1 MKKKPTSS
9 GKLTKKATGDTPAPV
24 VCGFKYV
31 QLVGTL
37 LQALHDA
44 GTARDRAGNR
54 QLFYDQYATL
64 LLLYFFTPTVTSLR
78 GVQQL
83 SELAKV
89 QQRWGVGRTALS
101 TLSEAATVFDA
112 ALLQDVISE
121 LALRAWTRTPQGNP
135 AEGAREQE
143 LLRDLVAI
151 DGSLLPALP
160 RMVWAVWQDAQ
171 HRAAKMHLAFAAL
184 RQVPV
189 GVTVTAGNSSERAQ
203 ARQLVQ
209 PGGFYVC
216 DRGYVDYDLFTEWQA
231 LPCSFIVRVQ
241 NNAAYEVA
249 QERPLSAAARAAG
262 VTSDVVLQ
270 RLGTAHHRPCAAQP
284 LRVVRVTTDQRHA
297 DGTSVEL
304 VLVTNRVDLD
314 AELIALAYR
323 YRWTVELFFRWFK
336 CTLGCRH
343 LLSHSENGV
352 QLQVYMALIAS
363 LLISLWVGRAPTKRT
378 YELLCF
384 YLSGWASTREVLA
397 HVERLHLAAPP
408 GQKVSR
414 TLLAVYPSRGH
425 CVRESKLR
433 RSY

>member
-1 MKKKPTSS
+1 MKKKHVQKESLPKHRP
-9 GKLTKKATGDTPAPV
+9 GETPVPV
-24 VCGFKYV
+24 VCGFKYLR
-31 QLVGTL
+31 QVGSL
-37 LQALHDA
+37 LQALHEA
-44 GTARDRAGNR
+44 GTERDQAGNR

-83 SELAKV
+83 STLTKV
-89 QQRWGVGRTALS
+89 QQRWGIRRTALG

-121 LALRAWTRTPQGNP
+121 LALRAWTQGTHGKP
-135 AEGAREQE
+135 AVGAREQE
-143 LLRDLVAI
+143 LLQDLVAI

-160 RMVWAVWQDAQ
+160 RMVWALWQDEG
-171 HRAAKMHLAFAAL
+171 HRAAKLHLAFAAV

-189 GVTVTAGNSSERAQ
+189 GATVTAGNSSERTQ

-216 DRGYVDYDLFTEWQA
+216 DRGYVDYDLFAEWHA

-241 NNAAYEVA
+241 DNAAYEVA
-249 QERPLSAAARAAG
+249 LEQPLSTVARAAG
-262 VTSDVVLQ
+262 VTSDVLLQ
-270 RLGTAHHRPCAAQP
+270 RLGTTHHRPCAAQP
-284 LRVVRVTTDQRHA
+284 LRIVRVTTDKRHQ
-297 DGTSVEL
+297 DGTPVEL

-314 AELIALAYR
+314 ADLIALAYR
-323 YRWTVELFFRWFK
+323 YRWTVELFFRWLK
-336 CTLGCRH
+336 CILGCRH

-363 LLISLWVGRAPTKRT
+363 LLVSLWVGRAPTKRT

-384 YLSGWASTREVLA
+384 YLSGWATTREVMT
-397 HVERLHLAAPP
+397 HVERLHLTAPP
-408 GQKVSR
+408 
-414 TLLAVYPSRGH
+414 
-425 CVRESKLR
+425 SKK
-433 RSY
+433 